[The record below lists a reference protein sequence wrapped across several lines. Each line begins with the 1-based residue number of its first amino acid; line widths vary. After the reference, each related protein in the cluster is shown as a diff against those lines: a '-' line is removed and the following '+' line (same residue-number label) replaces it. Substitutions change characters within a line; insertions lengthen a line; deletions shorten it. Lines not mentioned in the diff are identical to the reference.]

1 MSHVWETVKPEDL
14 RGVRVLVVED
24 QWHVAN
30 ALRSLLEVE
39 GMEVSGPAG
48 KTADAHRLADEH
60 KPELAVVDINL
71 KGEMAYSL
79 IDDLHDRGIRVVV
92 ISGYAVLPR
101 LSAKV
106 AAVLQKPFNGPELLA
121 SLRRARLLA
130 VPVGNKP
137 RLEPSRGQRYHR
149 AHRGL
154 GQQWYSCH
162 S

>member
-1 MSHVWETVKPEDL
+1 MSPVRETVKLEDL
-14 RGVRVLVVED
+14 RGKRVLVVED
-24 QWHVAN
+24 QWNVAN
-30 ALRSLLEVE
+30 ALRSILEHE

-79 IDDLHDRGIRVVV
+79 IDDLHDRGVRVVV

-121 SLRRARLLA
+121 SLRRAL
-130 VPVGNKP
+130 
-137 RLEPSRGQRYHR
+137 S
-149 AHRGL
+149 
-154 GQQWYSCH
+154 
-162 S
+162 

>member
-1 MSHVWETVKPEDL
+1 MSHVRETAKPGDL

-79 IDDLHDRGIRVVV
+79 IDNLHDLGVRASCV
-92 ISGYAVLPR
+92 ISRLCSAAAIVGKGRCRPAETLQWTGTACIIAPR
-101 LSAKV
+101 TFVGV
-106 AAVLQKPFNGPELLA
+106 AGDPAD
-121 SLRRARLLA
+121 
-130 VPVGNKP
+130 
-137 RLEPSRGQRYHR
+137 
-149 AHRGL
+149 
-154 GQQWYSCH
+154 
-162 S
+162 

>member
-1 MSHVWETVKPEDL
+1 MLLPLRRLLLEEAGSLMSHVRETVKAEDL
-14 RGVRVLVVED
+14 GGVRVLVVED

-30 ALRSLLEVE
+30 ALRSVLQTE

-60 KPELAVVDINL
+60 EPQLAVVDINL

-79 IDDLHDRGIRVVV
+79 IDHLHDRGVRVVV

-106 AAVLQKPFNGPELLA
+106 AAVLQKPFNAPELLA
-121 SLRRARLLA
+121 SLRRALL
-130 VPVGNKP
+130 
-137 RLEPSRGQRYHR
+137 
-149 AHRGL
+149 
-154 GQQWYSCH
+154 
-162 S
+162 

>member
-1 MSHVWETVKPEDL
+1 MSHMREVVKPGDL

-30 ALRSLLEVE
+30 ALRSLLAAE

-48 KTADAHRLADEH
+48 KTADAQRLADEQM
-60 KPELAVVDINL
+60 PELAVVDINL

-79 IDDLHDRGIRVVV
+79 IDDLQDRGVRVVV

-121 SLRRARLLA
+121 SLRRALL
-130 VPVGNKP
+130 
-137 RLEPSRGQRYHR
+137 
-149 AHRGL
+149 
-154 GQQWYSCH
+154 
-162 S
+162 

>member
-1 MSHVWETVKPEDL
+1 
-14 RGVRVLVVED
+14 VED

-48 KTADAHRLADEH
+48 KTTDAQRLADEH

-71 KGEMAYSL
+71 KGEMAYTL
-79 IDDLHDRGIRVVV
+79 IDDLHDRGVRVVV

-121 SLRRARLLA
+121 SLRRALL
-130 VPVGNKP
+130 
-137 RLEPSRGQRYHR
+137 
-149 AHRGL
+149 
-154 GQQWYSCH
+154 
-162 S
+162 

>member
-1 MSHVWETVKPEDL
+1 MSHFREITKPGDL

-39 GMEVSGPAG
+39 GMQVSGPTG

-79 IDDLHDRGIRVVV
+79 IDDLHDRGVRVVV
-92 ISGYAVLPR
+92 MSGYAVLPR
-101 LSAKV
+101 LSTKV
-106 AAVLQKPFNGPELLA
+106 AAVLQKPFNGAELLA
-121 SLRRARLLA
+121 SLRRAL
-130 VPVGNKP
+130 
-137 RLEPSRGQRYHR
+137 S
-149 AHRGL
+149 
-154 GQQWYSCH
+154 
-162 S
+162 

>member
-1 MSHVWETVKPEDL
+1 MSHVRETVKPGDL

-48 KTADAHRLADEH
+48 KTADAHRLASEH
-60 KPELAVVDINL
+60 KPKAAIVDINL
-71 KGEMAYSL
+71 NGEMAYSL
-79 IDDLHDRGIRVVV
+79 IDDLHDRGVRVVA

-106 AAVLQKPFNGPELLA
+106 AAVLQKPFSARELLA
-121 SLRRARLLA
+121 SLRRAL
-130 VPVGNKP
+130 
-137 RLEPSRGQRYHR
+137 S
-149 AHRGL
+149 
-154 GQQWYSCH
+154 
-162 S
+162 